1 MKNSKE
7 MAEAVFRI
15 RDEYTEKKRRRN
27 EAVKRAAFIGVP
39 VFAAFALVIGL
50 GAAFDR
56 QEIGTDGMTGA
67 ETAPAAT
74 EFMEAE
80 MIGAAP
86 AKTYT
91 VRETAVMSKA
101 VKEETE
107 PETSPDAEG
116 EIPEVTIPET
126 AVVTSQPEDSA
137 VPAVTEETTS
147 QPAVTTTT
155 ALSGDG
161 AEIVAVQ
168 SYSPDEETQAAPDGL
183 ETVNEAAL
191 FRFNELCDLYP
202 TLIIDREYVCT
213 GETVAVDKLGDEI
226 IEMEVEGVADCAEV
240 YSLEN
245 GQIAVRFG
253 ETDLY
258 IVYRAKED

>member
-1 MKNSKE
+1 M
-7 MAEAVFRI
+7 
-15 RDEYTEKKRRRN
+15 
-27 EAVKRAAFIGVP
+27 
-39 VFAAFALVIGL
+39 
-50 GAAFDR
+50 
-56 QEIGTDGMTGA
+56 
-67 ETAPAAT
+67 PAAT
-74 EFMEAE
+74 
-80 MIGAAP
+80 
-86 AKTYT
+86 K
-91 VRETAVMSKA
+91 
-101 VKEETE
+101 
-107 PETSPDAEG
+107 
-116 EIPEVTIPET
+116 
-126 AVVTSQPEDSA
+126 
-137 VPAVTEETTS
+137 ETTS
-147 QPAVTTTT
+147 QAAVTTTS

-213 GETVAVDKLGDEI
+213 GETVAADKLGDEI
-226 IEMEVEGVADCAEV
+226 IEMEVEGGAGCAAV
-240 YSLEN
+240 YSLED

>member
-56 QEIGTDGMTGA
+56 QEIGTDGMKGA

-86 AKTYT
+86 SETYS

-126 AVVTSQPEDSA
+126 AVVTSQSEESA
-137 VPAVTEETTS
+137 VPAVTEQITS

-155 ALSGDG
+155 ALSGNG

-168 SYSPDEETQAAPDGL
+168 SYSPDGDPDALPET
-183 ETVNEAAL
+183 TNEAAL
-191 FRFNELCDLYP
+191 FGLDELCELYP

-213 GETVAVDKLGDEI
+213 GETVAADKLGDEI
-226 IEMEVEGVADCAEV
+226 IEMEVEGGAGCAAV